1 MNLLTIVYLIGATA
15 VGFVAGMIV
24 ELGIDSETIRSLR
37 EHNEKLTLENEQK
50 KADVVEVI
58 NLVENKEFEKLDYSQ
73 KW

>member
-1 MNLLTIVYLIGATA
+1 MNLLTIIYLLGATA

-37 EHNEKLTLENEQK
+37 EHNEKLTLESEQK

-58 NLVENKEFEKLDYSQ
+58 NLVGQEEFEKIDYSQ

>member
-1 MNLLTIVYLIGATA
+1 MNLLMIIYLLGATA

-37 EHNEKLTLENEQK
+37 EHNEKLTLESEQK

-58 NLVENKEFEKLDYSQ
+58 NLVGQEEFEKIDYSQ

>member
-1 MNLLTIVYLIGATA
+1 MNLLMIIYLIGATA

-58 NLVENKEFEKLDYSQ
+58 NLVGQEEFEKIDYSQ